1 MDHSPKFVLGKIN
14 SGSAI
19 SFPILSINMLNVP
32 FEKMQHYIAT
42 AQARKQQRLVSL
54 RQRQEQGLEIAQA
67 AAKILKSE
75 FAVDRVVVFGSLL
88 GDNFHENSDIDLAV
102 WGLAE
107 RNYFRAVAQLLS
119 LSDFDVDLIEVQFAS
134 EEILEAIAQGR
145 EL

>member
-1 MDHSPKFVLGKIN
+1 MMNISP
-14 SGSAI
+14 
-19 SFPILSINMLNVP
+19 
-32 FEKMQHYIAT
+32 EKMQHYIAT
-42 AQARKQQRLVSL
+42 AQGRKQQRLVSL

-88 GDNFHENSDIDLAV
+88 GETFHENSDIDLAV
-102 WGLAE
+102 WGLPE
-107 RNYFRAVAQLLS
+107 KDYFKAVARLLS

-134 EEILEAIAQGR
+134 EEILEAIALGR

>member
-1 MDHSPKFVLGKIN
+1 
-14 SGSAI
+14 
-19 SFPILSINMLNVP
+19 MLNVP